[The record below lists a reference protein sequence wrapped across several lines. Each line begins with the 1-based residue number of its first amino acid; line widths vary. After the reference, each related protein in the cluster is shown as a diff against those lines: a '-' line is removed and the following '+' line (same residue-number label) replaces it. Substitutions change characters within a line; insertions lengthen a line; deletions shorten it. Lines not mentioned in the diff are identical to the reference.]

1 MDKVKFDKDQFCDSR
16 LIHYANKEY
25 ECISSDKDSYFIRM
39 EGCPKGKNWCTRFPK
54 ECENNLFKFVN

>member
-1 MDKVKFDKDQFCDSR
+1 MDKVKFNENQWSGTK
-16 LIHYANKEY
+16 LIHKANKEY

-54 ECENNLFKFVN
+54 ECDGGLFEFID